1 MRQVGSSVLLLVW
14 LGVSAFAGDAFG
26 QATPEHSA
34 AQYVEEVHRL
44 LREAGR
50 ADIAEKEAAAL
61 RERAQQLA
69 RQYAARLKDRATGS
83 EDRFQL
89 GYLYY
94 LANDVENMVA
104 VFRELMRDRT
114 VSEEDRQRLRLYL
127 IEKYCESGRLRE
139 AEEERAAISPDAFN
153 AKEVMAAAAMRLAV
167 AYTQAGQLEQAVRAQ
182 EAAYE
187 AARESGVVP
196 LAWKAARALA
206 ELYVAVGKVSESRA
220 VLSRLKE
227 ELQRQLPWAEGE
239 ALQTLTRTVAQIEST
254 LAQLELIGKPAPE
267 ITVAKWIEEPPTRLA
282 ELRGRVVALEFW
294 AAWCPDCRGLIPH
307 LHSWAARYEKD
318 GLKILAVTR
327 YYGFNGREVGRAS
340 KEEEER
346 FLAEFKRLRELPY
359 GTALDDGQR
368 SFETYHVTWVPTIA
382 IIDRAGQI
390 RYIFTWNENPSLGEW
405 MIRQVLGE
413 SASEK

>member
-1 MRQVGSSVLLLVW
+1 VGRSVLLLVW
-14 LGVSAFAGDAFG
+14 LGVSVSVGDAFG
-26 QATPEHSA
+26 QTTPERSA
-34 AQYVEEVHRL
+34 AQYVEEVHAL

-69 RQYAARLKDRATGS
+69 RQYAARLKDRARGS
-83 EDRFQL
+83 EDRFHL

-104 VFRELMRDRT
+104 VFRELMRDRA

-167 AYTQAGQLEQAVRAQ
+167 AYTEAGQLEHAMRAQ
-182 EAAYE
+182 EAAYA
-187 AARESGVVP
+187 AARQSGVIP

-206 ELYVAVGKVSESRA
+206 ELYVAMGKINESRA
-220 VLSRLKE
+220 VLSQLKD
-227 ELQRQLPWAEGE
+227 ELQRQLSWAEGE
-239 ALQTLTRTVAQIEST
+239 AVQTLTRTVAQIEST
-254 LAQLELIGKPAPE
+254 LAQLELIGKTAPE
-267 ITVAKWIEEPPTRLA
+267 IAVAKWIEEPPTRLA
-282 ELRGRVVALEFW
+282 ELRGRVVVLEFW

-307 LHSWAARYEKD
+307 IRRWAARYEKE
-318 GLKILAVTR
+318 GVKILAVTR

-382 IIDRAGQI
+382 IIDRSGRI

-405 MIRQVLGE
+405 MIRQVLSE
-413 SASEK
+413 SASER

>member
-1 MRQVGSSVLLLVW
+1 MVGRILKGVLMMGFGASALV
-14 LGVSAFAGDAFG
+14 LG
-26 QATPEHSA
+26 QATGERSA
-34 AQYVEEVHRL
+34 AEYVEEVQRL

-50 ADIAEKEAAAL
+50 ADIGEKEAAAL
-61 RERAQQLA
+61 RERARESA
-69 RQYAARLKDRATGS
+69 RQYAARLKDKAKGS
-83 EDRFQL
+83 EERFQL

-94 LANDVENMVA
+94 LAGDVENMVA

-114 VSEEDRQRLRLYL
+114 LSEEDRQRLRLYL

-139 AEEERAAISPDAFN
+139 AEEERAAISPEAFN

-187 AARESGVVP
+187 AARSSGLVP
-196 LAWKAARALA
+196 LTWKTARALA
-206 ELYVAVGKVSESRA
+206 ELYAALGRVGESRA
-220 VLSRLKE
+220 LLARLKD
-227 ELQRQLPWAEGE
+227 ELQRQLLWAEGE
-239 ALQTLTRTVAQIEST
+239 AVQTLTRTVSQIEST

-267 ITVAKWIEEPPTRLA
+267 ITVVKWIEEPPTRLA
-282 ELRGRVVALEFW
+282 DLRGRVVALEFW
-294 AAWCPDCRGLIPH
+294 AAWCPDCRGMIPH
-307 LHSWAARYEKD
+307 LRAWAARYEKD

-359 GTALDDGQR
+359 GTAIDEGQR

-382 IIDRAGQI
+382 IIDRAGRI
-390 RYIFTWNENPSLGEW
+390 RYIFTWNENPSLCEW
-405 MIRQVLGE
+405 MITRVLSE
-413 SASEK
+413 STSED